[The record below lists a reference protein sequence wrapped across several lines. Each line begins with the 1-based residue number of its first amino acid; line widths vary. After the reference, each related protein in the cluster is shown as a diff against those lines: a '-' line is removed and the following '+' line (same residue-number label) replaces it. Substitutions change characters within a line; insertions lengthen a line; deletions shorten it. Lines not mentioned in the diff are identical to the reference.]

1 MANGGPASLD
11 NHEDLFDEVDDEYLS
26 AKDLLRYEKAAPTAA
41 EDVGSDPVLKGAA
54 EMLIKVFN
62 YPGSFD
68 EIGKMFKMTLT
79 NWPPTESTLTNL
91 AELLVYWVSF

>member
-11 NHEDLFDEVDDEYLS
+11 DHEDLFDEDDGEYLS
-26 AKDLLRYEKAAPTAA
+26 VKDLLRYEKAAPTAA
-41 EDVGSDPVLKGAA
+41 NDVSSEPVLKGAA

-68 EIGKMFKMTLT
+68 EIGQMFKITLT
-79 NWPPTESTLTNL
+79 NWPPTEPTLTNL
-91 AELLVYWVSF
+91 AEMLVYWVS